1 MDYDIEKDEYMKD
14 WKEVRLGDVVDI
26 QSGYA
31 FKSKDFEENGEIPVI
46 KIKNI
51 VPPYVKISKEDTQYV
66 SKEFL
71 ITKPQ
76 FLINYNDILI
86 SLTGSNV
93 NQIESAVGKV
103 GRNRIKNQEMFLNQR
118 VGKIVLKNDELADYD
133 YIYYF
138 LSTSETRYNLASSA
152 SGSANQANIS
162 PDNIKSL
169 EITLPPLPTQQ
180 KIAQILSSLDDKIEL
195 NNAINKNL
203 EEIAQTLFKQWF
215 VDFEFPASLAS
226 PLFQGG
232 DREGD
237 GYKSSGGEMVE
248 SELGLIPKGWRVDNL
263 EGIASYLNGL
273 AMQKFPPENE
283 NDYLPV
289 IKIKELRTGIT
300 NDSDKASINI
310 DKKYIINDGDILFSW
325 SGSLEVVIWT
335 GGTGGLNQHLFKVTS
350 EIFEKWFYYL
360 WTKYHLEKFRHIAE
374 SKATTMGHIKREDL
388 KKSLVVIPNE
398 LELDKMNNIFN
409 PILSK
414 IIKNSIETQTL
425 TKLRDEL
432 LPKLM
437 SGEVRV

>member
-14 WKEVRLGDVVDI
+14 WKEVRLGDVVE
-26 QSGYA
+26 
-31 FKSKDFEENGEIPVI
+31 DFIDNRGKNPPYYTEIGIPVI
-46 KIKNI
+46 DNFLIKGDKNI
-51 VPPYVKISKEDTQYV
+51 DLTAVKRYIDENLYN
-66 SKEFL
+66 EF
-71 ITKPQ
+71 IRKK
-76 FLINYNDILI
+76 IVKNDILI
-86 SLTGSNV
+86 TLVGNGYGNVALAPKERCIIIQNTVGLRCKNDNNVYLFYYLRLRLDEIRAMNRGSAQPSV
-93 NQIESAVGKV
+93 KTTD
-103 GRNRIKNQEMFLNQR
+103 
-118 VGKIVLKNDELADYD
+118 LKNL
-133 YIYYF
+133 I
-138 LSTSETRYNLASSA
+138 
-152 SGSANQANIS
+152 
-162 PDNIKSL
+162 
-169 EITLPPLPTQQ
+169 ITLPPLPTQQ

-248 SELGLIPKGWRVDNL
+248 SELGEIPKGWRVDNL

-283 NDYLPV
+283 NDCLPV

-409 PILSK
+409 PVLSK

>member
-14 WKEVRLGDVVDI
+14 WKEVRLGDVVNI
-26 QSGYA
+26 QSGYS
-31 FKSKDFEENGEIPVI
+31 FKASEFGEIGIPVI
-46 KIKNI
+46 KIKNVNGKFVDTNDCQCYPEKLAI
-51 VPPYVKISKEDTQYV
+51 GKEKFLIPNNSILIAMTGAGSVGRISKIKTN
-66 SKEFL
+66 SKKFL
-71 ITKPQ
+71 
-76 FLINYNDILI
+76 
-86 SLTGSNV
+86 
-93 NQIESAVGKV
+93 
-103 GRNRIKNQEMFLNQR
+103 LNQR
-118 VGKIVLKNDELADYD
+118 VGIIKPILGVDNEFL
-133 YIYYF
+133 F
-138 LSTSETRYNLASSA
+138 QVLSTNRYEKILFDLANGSGQPNLSPETIGRVTLS
-152 SGSANQANIS
+152 
-162 PDNIKSL
+162 
-169 EITLPPLPTQQ
+169 LPPLPTQQ